1 MNSSANSNPVNTLN
15 DYFLFIDTEASG
27 LPLKWNLPYSADE
40 NWPHALQVSW
50 FIYDKHHKL
59 IKQQDHY
66 IQSEGIAIT
75 PAALAIHHLTPE
87 FLKLS
92 GKPRTEVIQ
101 LLAADVQQYNPMLIG
116 HFIRLDYYLL
126 GAAFY
131 RSGIANPL
139 GNLPVFCTMV
149 ATTQLVHSSLTRHLR
164 LEELYYMLFN
174 TDLQNQ
180 HNALYDAQATAACFF
195 ELRNRGEISDK
206 SIRQQNLDFEQ
217 QRDPAQK
224 QKGCLLPAL
233 ILILL
238 MAIIIYSL

>member
-1 MNSSANSNPVNTLN
+1 VQTAIPANTLN

-27 LPLKWNLPYSADE
+27 LPLTWNLPYSADE
-40 NWPHALQVSW
+40 NWPYALQVSW
-50 FIYDKHHKL
+50 LIYDKHHTL

-66 IQSEGIAIT
+66 IQSDGIAIT
-75 PAALAIHHLTPE
+75 PAALAIHGLTPD
-87 FLKLS
+87 FLALN
-92 GKPRTEVIQ
+92 GKPRAQVIQ

-116 HFIRLDYYLL
+116 HFMRLDYYLL

-131 RSGIANPL
+131 RSGMENPL
-139 GNLPVFCTMV
+139 SKLPVFCTMV

-174 TDLQNQ
+174 TDLRHQ
-180 HNALYDAQATAACFF
+180 HNALFDAQATAACFF
-195 ELRNRGEISDK
+195 ELRNRGEITDK
-206 SIRQQNLDFEQ
+206 SIRQQNQDFEQ
-217 QRDPAQK
+217 QRNPAQK

-238 MAIIIYSL
+238 VAIIIYSL